1 MMKSEELIE
10 RFRKE
15 YLTNMEYDELKNLYE
30 YIDYN
35 AKIYSFENIILN
47 ASYFMTDFS
56 KLSNLIISFQNINNT
71 SPKLKDLQLAI
82 QSELYHRNI
91 KKKMDK
97 NKKQEKYLITSIR
110 IHDNTLSNIDKL
122 VYGKVPYYYDIIDKE
137 HIENFLNDENV
148 CRYLESGRYIIELDF
163 LNISRAESIKLKFGF
178 IYSKGIVRITKQFIF
193 PEVQTDITDFTP
205 ISEPVKKVFI
215 SVPFKN
221 RKDKDI
227 LISIEKMHKLAEE
240 KFGQK
245 LEPVHN
251 FFIPGDSNEI
261 IAPEDS
267 NKSLYYLSEAIKKIS
282 QVDYFIGG
290 QPCARSRGCSI
301 ETSIVANYNNPYKI
315 ISFSETVDVLSDMLF
330 DDILRR
336 RRIDSEKKNH

>member
-15 YLTNMEYDELKNLYE
+15 YLTNMEYDELKDLYD
-30 YIDYN
+30 YINYN

-47 ASYFMTDFS
+47 TGYFITDFC

-97 NKKQEKYLITSIR
+97 NKKQEKYLLTSIR
-110 IHDNTLSNIDKL
+110 IHDITLPDVDKL
-122 VYGKVPYYYDIIDKE
+122 IYGKAPYYYDIIDKE
-137 HIENFLNDENV
+137 HIQNFLNDEYV
-148 CRYLESGRYIIELDF
+148 CRNLESGRYIIKLDF
-163 LNISRAESIKLKFGF
+163 LDISRAESIKLKFGF

-261 IAPEDS
+261 IAPEGS

-282 QVDYFIGG
+282 QVDYFIGV

-301 ETSIVANYNNPYKI
+301 ETSIVANYNIPYKI

-330 DDILRR
+330 DDVL
-336 RRIDSEKKNH
+336 RRIDNEKKNH

>member
-15 YLTNMEYDELKNLYE
+15 YLTNMEYDELKDLYE
-30 YIDYN
+30 YINYN

-47 ASYFMTDFS
+47 SSYFMTDFS
-56 KLSNLIISFQNINNT
+56 KLSNLIISFQNINNS

-97 NKKQEKYLITSIR
+97 NKKQVKYLITDIR
-110 IHDNTLSNIDKL
+110 IHDITLPDVDKL
-122 VYGKVPYYYDIIDKE
+122 IYGKAPYYYDIIDKE
-137 HIENFLNDENV
+137 HIQNFLNDEYV

-193 PEVQTDITDFTP
+193 PEVQTDITDFAP
-205 ISEPVKKVFI
+205 ISEPIKKVFI

-282 QVDYFIGG
+282 QVDYFIGV
-290 QPCARSRGCSI
+290 QPCVGSRGCNM
-301 ETSIVANYNNPYKI
+301 ELNIVAIYNIPYKI
-315 ISFSETVDVLSDMLF
+315 ISFAETVDVLSDMLS
-330 DDILRR
+330 DDVL
-336 RRIDSEKKNH
+336 RRIDNEKKNH